1 MKEEKAIPFVIFENG
16 KFIIPEEAKE
26 LLSNDSHQN
35 VGIIS
40 LVGKYRTGK
49 SFLLNRVLLN
59 RVQSSGFGVGPTIK
73 PCTKGIWIWSHPLM
87 ISNSHC
93 PEPFPCFLID
103 TEGLGAYDEEVNHD
117 SKIFLIAILISSLF
131 IFNSFG
137 TIDENAISSLSF
149 VLNLSK
155 TIKLRNNSSTYNESE
170 LAEYFPT
177 LFWLLRDFSLKL
189 EDHEGNVITEKQYLE
204 YALQNMKG
212 TSEIIEEKNKVRSLI
227 RTYFPERDCFV
238 MVRPV
243 EKESDL
249 QKMQQLPDNQLRKEF
264 VEQAKIFRNKVTK
277 KTKPKIFMKK
287 NLTGAM
293 LVELVQSVL
302 DAINGGNIPV
312 IENSWKYVI
321 ENECI
326 KNSNESISKFIDEV
340 QRYKAQ
346 NIKSKTFVKDIRT
359 YTKNLADKYLDAFSK
374 NGLFDEDSKK
384 TYVGK
389 LKAKLDEEIKKI
401 DKENEKIFEEKFN
414 EEIDEKAKNFMISFE
429 QSERYA
435 KNYYQFFNDL
445 ENFKN
450 ESEGLTPEFPAK
462 KEILFDK
469 LLIIIRKFIDTY
481 FVKAKLQTE
490 KQIAVYKNAI
500 DKLQARLKEL
510 NEELIAN
517 NKNNSESISKL
528 NNVIG
533 TEKIKQKEYENKI
546 AMLQNE
552 KQREKELNE
561 KEISKLKVDNELK
574 YKNILNEKA
583 KIENELHAK
592 EEQILVLK
600 MNSEKIS
607 SLNEQKVSYLEK
619 EMSNWKEKYNTL
631 QNDYKIKEQNLNE
644 EISLLK
650 SQNISLKNEQKI
662 KEESTN
668 NLVNQNMNSILA
680 FIKEN
685 LQLQNQE
692 TKTFYEKII
701 SSQQEKEAA
710 VSKDKELLANY
721 KETTQKNQELT
732 LSLAASESKNRQYE
746 EQINKLNL
754 YKEIIHN
761 TNSFKC
767 KYCMKN
773 YNFDTFKTHYPQC
786 QKSLIN
792 ISQKIENI
800 SLDKLKIKILKGR
813 VKQDEVGK
821 PYLEYI
827 IDIWYNGQNWRINK
841 RFNQFANLYKTLKSI
856 FRGVVNM
863 PPSSDIF
870 VNING
875 VGQISSFH
883 ENKILQLEKF
893 IKDLAE
899 IEVINKSKP
908 FRKFLEFE
916 NFFDEEDIEIKAQ
929 IENSRYSQINNTL
942 INSINTSNKDKDNIM
957 INDEEEDHINQV

>member
-1 MKEEKAIPFVIFENG
+1 MTDEKAIPFVIFENG
-16 KFIIPEEAKE
+16 QFIIPKEARD
-26 LLSNDSHQN
+26 LLSNETHKN

-59 RVQSSGFGVGPTIK
+59 RVQSPGFGVGPTIK

-87 ISNSHC
+87 ISNAHC
-93 PEPFPCFLID
+93 KDPFPCFLID

-155 TIKLRNNSSTYNESE
+155 TIKLRNNSSIENEEE
-170 LAEYFPT
+170 LAQYFPT

-204 YALQNMKG
+204 NALKNMKG
-212 TSEIIEEKNKVRSLI
+212 SSEIIEEKNKVRSLI

-249 QKMQQLPDNQLRKEF
+249 QNMQQLPDEQLRKEF
-264 VEQAKIFRNKVTK
+264 VQQAKIFRNKVTK
-277 KTKPKIFMKK
+277 KTKPKVFMKK
-287 NLTGAM
+287 NLSGAM

-326 KNSNESISKFIDEV
+326 KHSNDAIKNFIDEIEKFKNENCTKKN
-340 QRYKAQ
+340 YAKE
-346 NIKSKTFVKDIRT
+346 IKSYMKK
-359 YTKNLADKYLDAFSK
+359 LSDKYIDTFSK
-374 NGLFDEDSKK
+374 NGLFDEDSKEK
-384 TYVGK
+384 YIKK
-389 LKAKLDEEIKKI
+389 LKGKIDEEIQKI
-401 DKENEKIFEEKFN
+401 DKENEKIFEQKFN
-414 EEIDEKAKNFMISFE
+414 EEIDIKAKRFMKTFDE
-429 QSERYA
+429 SERYT
-435 KNYYQFFNDL
+435 KNYYQFFTDL
-445 ENFKN
+445 ENFRI
-450 ESEGLTPEFPAK
+450 ESEDITPEFPVK
-462 KEILFDK
+462 KEVMFDK
-469 LLIIIRKFIDTY
+469 ILIIIRKFIDTY

-490 KQIAVYKNAI
+490 KQIALYKNAI
-500 DKLQARLKEL
+500 DKLQGRLKEL
-510 NEELIAN
+510 NEELILN
-517 NKNNSESISKL
+517 NKNSSESINKL
-528 NNVIG
+528 NSVIG
-533 TEKIKQKEYENKI
+533 NEKMKQKEYENTI
-546 AMLQNE
+546 ARLENE
-552 KQREKELNE
+552 KKRSEELNSIEITKIKSDFDSKYKAYLNE
-561 KEISKLKVDNELK
+561 KT
-574 YKNILNEKA
+574 
-583 KIENELHAK
+583 KIENELKTK
-592 EEQILVLK
+592 EEELLVIK
-600 MNSEKIS
+600 MNSEKVQL
-607 SLNEQKVSYLEK
+607 LNEQKLSYLEK
-619 EMSNWKEKYNTL
+619 EINNWKERYNKL
-631 QNDYKIKEQNLNE
+631 ENDSKTKEQGLNN

-650 SQNISLKNEQKI
+650 TQNLSLKNEQKI

-685 LQLQNQE
+685 MQMQNQE

-701 SSQQEKEAA
+701 SSQQEKENS
-710 VSKDKELLANY
+710 VSKDKELLSNY

-732 LSLAASESKNRQYE
+732 LSLAASESKIKQYE
-746 EQINKLNL
+746 EQINKLNM

-761 TNSFKC
+761 SNSFKC
-767 KYCMKN
+767 KYCLKN
-773 YNFDTFKTHYPQC
+773 FNFDSFKSHYPIC
-786 QKSLIN
+786 QKTILTS
-792 ISQKIENI
+792 SQKIDTI
-800 SLDKLKIKILKGR
+800 SIDKLKIKILKGR
-813 VKQDEVGK
+813 VKQDELGK
-821 PYLEYI
+821 PFLEYI

-856 FRGVVNM
+856 FRGIINM
-863 PPSSDIF
+863 PPSADIF
-870 VNING
+870 VSVNG

-899 IEVINKSKP
+899 IEVVNKSKP

-916 NFFDEEDIEIKAQ
+916 NFVDEDENEI
-929 IENSRYSQINNTL
+929 IENSRYSNINNS
-942 INSINTSNKDKDNIM
+942 SINLVSKDKEIM
-957 INDEEEDHINQV
+957 YNNEEEDNINQI

>member
-1 MKEEKAIPFVIFENG
+1 MTEEKAIPFVIFENG
-16 KFIIPEEAKE
+16 QFIIPKEAHD
-26 LLSNDSHQN
+26 LLSNETHKN

-59 RVQSSGFGVGPTIK
+59 RVQSPGFGVGPTIK

-87 ISNSHC
+87 ISNAHC
-93 PEPFPCFLID
+93 KDPFPCFLID

-155 TIKLRNNSSTYNESE
+155 TIKLRNNSSIENEEE
-170 LAEYFPT
+170 LAQYFPT

-204 YALQNMKG
+204 NALKNMKG
-212 TSEIIEEKNKVRSLI
+212 SSEIIEEKNKVRSLI

-249 QKMQQLPDNQLRKEF
+249 QNMQQLPDEQLRKEF
-264 VEQAKIFRNKVTK
+264 VQQAKIFRNKVTK
-277 KTKPKIFMKK
+277 KTKPKVFMKK
-287 NLTGAM
+287 NLSGAM

-326 KNSNESISKFIDEV
+326 KHSNDAIKNFIDEIEKFKNENCTKKN
-340 QRYKAQ
+340 YAKE
-346 NIKSKTFVKDIRT
+346 IKSYMKK
-359 YTKNLADKYLDAFSK
+359 LSDKYIDTFSK
-374 NGLFDEDSKK
+374 NGLFDEDSKEK
-384 TYVGK
+384 YIKK
-389 LKAKLDEEIKKI
+389 LKGKIDEEIQKI
-401 DKENEKIFEEKFN
+401 DKENEKIFEQKFN
-414 EEIDEKAKNFMISFE
+414 EEIDIKAKRFMKTFDE
-429 QSERYA
+429 SERYT
-435 KNYYQFFNDL
+435 KNYYQFFTDL
-445 ENFKN
+445 ENFRN
-450 ESEGLTPEFPAK
+450 ESEDITPEFPVK
-462 KEILFDK
+462 KEIMFDK
-469 LLIIIRKFIDTY
+469 ILIIIRKFIDTY

-490 KQIAVYKNAI
+490 KQIALYKNAI
-500 DKLQARLKEL
+500 DKLQGRLKEL
-510 NEELIAN
+510 NEELILN
-517 NKNNSESISKL
+517 NKNSSESINKL
-528 NNVIG
+528 NSVIG
-533 TEKIKQKEYENKI
+533 NEKMKQKEYENTI
-546 AMLQNE
+546 ARLENE
-552 KQREKELNE
+552 KKRSEELNSIEITKIKSDFDSKYKAYLNE
-561 KEISKLKVDNELK
+561 KT
-574 YKNILNEKA
+574 
-583 KIENELHAK
+583 KIENELKTK
-592 EEQILVLK
+592 EEELLVIK
-600 MNSEKIS
+600 MNSEKVQL
-607 SLNEQKVSYLEK
+607 LNEQKLSYLEK
-619 EMSNWKEKYNTL
+619 EINNWKERYNKL
-631 QNDYKIKEQNLNE
+631 ENDSKTKEQGLNN

-650 SQNISLKNEQKI
+650 TQNLSLKNEQKI

-685 LQLQNQE
+685 MQMQNQE

-701 SSQQEKEAA
+701 SSQQEKENS
-710 VSKDKELLANY
+710 VSKDKELLSNY

-732 LSLAASESKNRQYE
+732 LSLAASESKIKQYE
-746 EQINKLNL
+746 EQINKLNM

-761 TNSFKC
+761 SNSFKC
-767 KYCMKN
+767 KYCLKN
-773 YNFDTFKTHYPQC
+773 FNFDSFKSHYPIC
-786 QKSLIN
+786 QKTILTS
-792 ISQKIENI
+792 SQKIDTI
-800 SLDKLKIKILKGR
+800 SIDKLKIKILKGR
-813 VKQDEVGK
+813 VKQDELGK
-821 PYLEYI
+821 PFLEYI

-856 FRGVVNM
+856 FRGIINM
-863 PPSSDIF
+863 PPSADIF
-870 VNING
+870 VSVNG

-899 IEVINKSKP
+899 IEVVNRSKP

-916 NFFDEEDIEIKAQ
+916 NFVDEDENEI
-929 IENSRYSQINNTL
+929 IENSRYSNINNS
-942 INSINTSNKDKDNIM
+942 SINLVSKDKEIM
-957 INDEEEDHINQV
+957 YNNEEEDNINQI

>member
-1 MKEEKAIPFVIFENG
+1 MTDEKAIPFVIFENG
-16 KFIIPEEAKE
+16 QFIIPKEAHD
-26 LLSNDSHQN
+26 LLSNETHKN

-59 RVQSSGFGVGPTIK
+59 RVQSPGFGVGPTIK

-87 ISNSHC
+87 ISNAHC
-93 PEPFPCFLID
+93 KDPFPCFLID

-155 TIKLRNNSSTYNESE
+155 TIKLRNNSSIENEEE
-170 LAEYFPT
+170 LAQYFPT

-204 YALQNMKG
+204 NALKNMKG
-212 TSEIIEEKNKVRSLI
+212 SSEIIEEKNKVRSLI

-249 QKMQQLPDNQLRKEF
+249 QNMQQLPDEQLRKEF
-264 VEQAKIFRNKVTK
+264 VQQAKIFRNKVTK
-277 KTKPKIFMKK
+277 KTKPKVFMKK
-287 NLTGAM
+287 NLSGAM

-326 KNSNESISKFIDEV
+326 KHSNDAIKNFIDEIEKFKNENCTKKN
-340 QRYKAQ
+340 YAKE
-346 NIKSKTFVKDIRT
+346 IKSYMKK
-359 YTKNLADKYLDAFSK
+359 LSDKYIDTFSK
-374 NGLFDEDSKK
+374 NGLFDEDSKEK
-384 TYVGK
+384 YIKK
-389 LKAKLDEEIKKI
+389 LKGKIDEEIQKI
-401 DKENEKIFEEKFN
+401 DKENEKIFEQKFN
-414 EEIDEKAKNFMISFE
+414 EEIDIKAKRFMKTFDE
-429 QSERYA
+429 SERYT
-435 KNYYQFFNDL
+435 KNYYQFFTDL
-445 ENFKN
+445 ENFRN
-450 ESEGLTPEFPAK
+450 ESEDITPEFPVK
-462 KEILFDK
+462 KEVMFDK
-469 LLIIIRKFIDTY
+469 ILIIIRKFIDTY

-490 KQIAVYKNAI
+490 KQIALYKNAI
-500 DKLQARLKEL
+500 DKLQGRLKEL
-510 NEELIAN
+510 NEELILN
-517 NKNNSESISKL
+517 NKNSSESINKL
-528 NNVIG
+528 NSVIG
-533 TEKIKQKEYENKI
+533 NEKMKQKEYENTI
-546 AMLQNE
+546 ARLENE
-552 KQREKELNE
+552 KKRSEELNSIEITKVKSDFDSKYKAYLNE
-561 KEISKLKVDNELK
+561 KT
-574 YKNILNEKA
+574 
-583 KIENELHAK
+583 KIENELKTK
-592 EEQILVLK
+592 EEELLVIK
-600 MNSEKIS
+600 MNCEKVQL
-607 SLNEQKVSYLEK
+607 LNEQKLSYLEK
-619 EMSNWKEKYNTL
+619 EINNWKERYNKL
-631 QNDYKIKEQNLNE
+631 ENDSKTKEQGLNN

-650 SQNISLKNEQKI
+650 TQNLSLKNEQKI

-685 LQLQNQE
+685 MQMQNQE

-701 SSQQEKEAA
+701 SSQQEKENS
-710 VSKDKELLANY
+710 VSKDKELLSNY

-732 LSLAASESKNRQYE
+732 LSLAASESKIKQYE
-746 EQINKLNL
+746 EQINKLNM

-761 TNSFKC
+761 SNSFKC
-767 KYCMKN
+767 KYCLKN
-773 YNFDTFKTHYPQC
+773 FNFDSFKSHYPIC
-786 QKSLIN
+786 QKTILTS
-792 ISQKIENI
+792 SQKIDTI
-800 SLDKLKIKILKGR
+800 SIDKLKIKILKGR
-813 VKQDEVGK
+813 VKQDELGK
-821 PYLEYI
+821 PFLEYI

-856 FRGVVNM
+856 FRGIINM
-863 PPSSDIF
+863 PPSADIF
-870 VNING
+870 VSVNG

-899 IEVINKSKP
+899 IEVVNKSKP

-916 NFFDEEDIEIKAQ
+916 NFVDEDENEI
-929 IENSRYSQINNTL
+929 IENSRYSNINNS
-942 INSINTSNKDKDNIM
+942 SINLVSKDKEIM
-957 INDEEEDHINQV
+957 YNNEEEDNINQI

>member
-1 MKEEKAIPFVIFENG
+1 MTDEKAIPFVIFENG
-16 KFIIPEEAKE
+16 QFIIPKEARD
-26 LLSNDSHQN
+26 LLSNETHKN

-59 RVQSSGFGVGPTIK
+59 RVQSPGFGVGPTIK

-87 ISNSHC
+87 ISNAHC
-93 PEPFPCFLID
+93 KDPFPCFLID

-155 TIKLRNNSSTYNESE
+155 TIKLRNNSSIENEEE
-170 LAEYFPT
+170 LAQYFPT

-204 YALQNMKG
+204 NALKNMKG
-212 TSEIIEEKNKVRSLI
+212 SSEIIEEKNKVRSLI

-249 QKMQQLPDNQLRKEF
+249 QNMQQLPDEQLRKEF
-264 VEQAKIFRNKVTK
+264 VQQAKIFRNKVTK
-277 KTKPKIFMKK
+277 KTKPKVFMKK
-287 NLTGAM
+287 NLSGAM

-326 KNSNESISKFIDEV
+326 KHSNDAIKNFIDEIEKFKNENCTKKN
-340 QRYKAQ
+340 YAKE
-346 NIKSKTFVKDIRT
+346 IKSYMKK
-359 YTKNLADKYLDAFSK
+359 LSDKYIDTFSK
-374 NGLFDEDSKK
+374 NGLFDEDSKEK
-384 TYVGK
+384 YIKK
-389 LKAKLDEEIKKI
+389 LKGKIDEEIQKI
-401 DKENEKIFEEKFN
+401 DKENEKIFEQKFN
-414 EEIDEKAKNFMISFE
+414 EEIDIKAKRFMKTFDE
-429 QSERYA
+429 SERYT
-435 KNYYQFFNDL
+435 KNYYQFFTDL
-445 ENFKN
+445 ENFRI
-450 ESEGLTPEFPAK
+450 ESEDITPEFPVK
-462 KEILFDK
+462 KEVMFDK
-469 LLIIIRKFIDTY
+469 ILIIIRKFIDTY

-490 KQIAVYKNAI
+490 KQIALYKNAI
-500 DKLQARLKEL
+500 DKLQGRLKEL
-510 NEELIAN
+510 NEELILN
-517 NKNNSESISKL
+517 NKNSSESINKL
-528 NNVIG
+528 NSVIG
-533 TEKIKQKEYENKI
+533 NEKMKQKEYENTI
-546 AMLQNE
+546 ARLENE
-552 KQREKELNE
+552 KKRSEELNSIEITKIKSDFDSKYKAYLNE
-561 KEISKLKVDNELK
+561 KT
-574 YKNILNEKA
+574 
-583 KIENELHAK
+583 KIENELKTK
-592 EEQILVLK
+592 EEELLVIK
-600 MNSEKIS
+600 MNSEKVQL
-607 SLNEQKVSYLEK
+607 LNEQKLSYLEK
-619 EMSNWKEKYNTL
+619 EINNWKERYNKL
-631 QNDYKIKEQNLNE
+631 ENDSKTKEQGLNN

-650 SQNISLKNEQKI
+650 TQNLSLKNEQKI

-685 LQLQNQE
+685 MQMQNQE

-701 SSQQEKEAA
+701 SSQQEKENS
-710 VSKDKELLANY
+710 VSKDKELLRNY

-732 LSLAASESKNRQYE
+732 LSLAASESKIKQYE
-746 EQINKLNL
+746 EQINKLNM

-761 TNSFKC
+761 SNSFKC
-767 KYCMKN
+767 KYCLKN
-773 YNFDTFKTHYPQC
+773 FNFDSFKSHYPIC
-786 QKSLIN
+786 QKTILTS
-792 ISQKIENI
+792 SQKIDTI
-800 SLDKLKIKILKGR
+800 SIDKLKIKILKGR
-813 VKQDEVGK
+813 VKQDELGK
-821 PYLEYI
+821 PFLEYI

-856 FRGVVNM
+856 FRGIINM
-863 PPSSDIF
+863 PPSADIF
-870 VNING
+870 VSVNG

-899 IEVINKSKP
+899 IEVVNKSKP

-916 NFFDEEDIEIKAQ
+916 NFVDEDENEI
-929 IENSRYSQINNTL
+929 IENSRYSNINNS
-942 INSINTSNKDKDNIM
+942 SINLVSKDKEIM
-957 INDEEEDHINQV
+957 YNNEEEDNINQI

>member
-1 MKEEKAIPFVIFENG
+1 MTDEKAIPFVIFENG
-16 KFIIPEEAKE
+16 QFIIPKEARD
-26 LLSNDSHQN
+26 LLSNETHKN

-59 RVQSSGFGVGPTIK
+59 RVQSPGFGVGPTIK

-87 ISNSHC
+87 ISNAHC
-93 PEPFPCFLID
+93 KDPFPCFLID

-155 TIKLRNNSSTYNESE
+155 TIKLRNNSSIENEEE
-170 LAEYFPT
+170 LAQYFPT

-204 YALQNMKG
+204 NALKNMKG
-212 TSEIIEEKNKVRSLI
+212 SSEIIEEKNKVRSLI

-249 QKMQQLPDNQLRKEF
+249 QNMQQLPDEQLRKEF
-264 VEQAKIFRNKVTK
+264 VQQAKIFRNKVTK
-277 KTKPKIFMKK
+277 KTKPKVFMKK
-287 NLTGAM
+287 NLSGAM

-326 KNSNESISKFIDEV
+326 KHSNDAIKNFIDEIEKFKNENCTKKN
-340 QRYKAQ
+340 YAKE
-346 NIKSKTFVKDIRT
+346 IKSYMKK
-359 YTKNLADKYLDAFSK
+359 LSDKYIDTFSK
-374 NGLFDEDSKK
+374 NGLFDEDSKEK
-384 TYVGK
+384 YIKK
-389 LKAKLDEEIKKI
+389 LKGKIDEEIQKI
-401 DKENEKIFEEKFN
+401 DKENEKIFEQKFN
-414 EEIDEKAKNFMISFE
+414 EEIDIKAKRFMKTFDE
-429 QSERYA
+429 SERYT
-435 KNYYQFFNDL
+435 KNYYQFFTDL
-445 ENFKN
+445 ENFRN
-450 ESEGLTPEFPAK
+450 ESEDITPEFPVK
-462 KEILFDK
+462 KEIMFDK
-469 LLIIIRKFIDTY
+469 ILIIIRKFIDTY

-490 KQIAVYKNAI
+490 KQIALYKNAI
-500 DKLQARLKEL
+500 DKLQGRLKEL
-510 NEELIAN
+510 NEELILN
-517 NKNNSESISKL
+517 NKNSSESINKL
-528 NNVIG
+528 NSVIG
-533 TEKIKQKEYENKI
+533 NEKMKQKEYENTI
-546 AMLQNE
+546 ARLENE
-552 KQREKELNE
+552 KKRSEELNSIEITRIKSDFDSKYKAYLNE
-561 KEISKLKVDNELK
+561 KT
-574 YKNILNEKA
+574 
-583 KIENELHAK
+583 KIENELKTK
-592 EEQILVLK
+592 EEELLVIK
-600 MNSEKIS
+600 MNSEKVQL
-607 SLNEQKVSYLEK
+607 LNEQKLSYLEK
-619 EMSNWKEKYNTL
+619 EINNWKERYNKL
-631 QNDYKIKEQNLNE
+631 ENDSKTKEQGLNN

-650 SQNISLKNEQKI
+650 TQNLSLKNEQKI

-685 LQLQNQE
+685 MQIQNQE

-701 SSQQEKEAA
+701 SSQQEKENS
-710 VSKDKELLANY
+710 VSKDKELLSNY

-732 LSLAASESKNRQYE
+732 LSLAASESKIKQYE
-746 EQINKLNL
+746 EQINKLNM

-761 TNSFKC
+761 SNSFKC
-767 KYCMKN
+767 KYCLKN
-773 YNFDTFKTHYPQC
+773 FNFDSFKSHYPIC
-786 QKSLIN
+786 QKTILTS
-792 ISQKIENI
+792 SQKIDTI
-800 SLDKLKIKILKGR
+800 SIDKLKIKILKGR
-813 VKQDEVGK
+813 VKQDELGK
-821 PYLEYI
+821 PFLEYI

-856 FRGVVNM
+856 FRGIINM
-863 PPSSDIF
+863 PPSADIF
-870 VNING
+870 VSVNG

-899 IEVINKSKP
+899 IEVVNKSKP

-916 NFFDEEDIEIKAQ
+916 NFVDEDENEI
-929 IENSRYSQINNTL
+929 IENSRYSNINNS
-942 INSINTSNKDKDNIM
+942 SINLVSKDKEIM
-957 INDEEEDHINQV
+957 YNNEEEDNINQI

>member
-1 MKEEKAIPFVIFENG
+1 MTDEKAIPFVIFENG
-16 KFIIPEEAKE
+16 QFIIPKEARD
-26 LLSNDSHQN
+26 LLSNETHKN

-59 RVQSSGFGVGPTIK
+59 RVQSPGFGVGPTIK

-87 ISNSHC
+87 ISNAHC
-93 PEPFPCFLID
+93 KDPFPCFLID

-155 TIKLRNNSSTYNESE
+155 TIKLRNNSSIENEEE
-170 LAEYFPT
+170 LAQYFPT

-204 YALQNMKG
+204 NALKNMKG
-212 TSEIIEEKNKVRSLI
+212 SSEIIEEKNKVRSLI

-249 QKMQQLPDNQLRKEF
+249 QNMQQLPDEQLRKEF
-264 VEQAKIFRNKVTK
+264 VQQAKIFRNKVTK
-277 KTKPKIFMKK
+277 KTKPKVFMKK
-287 NLTGAM
+287 NLSGAM

-326 KNSNESISKFIDEV
+326 KHSNDAIKNFIDEIEKFKNENCTKKN
-340 QRYKAQ
+340 YAKE
-346 NIKSKTFVKDIRT
+346 IKSYMKK
-359 YTKNLADKYLDAFSK
+359 LSDKYIDTFSK
-374 NGLFDEDSKK
+374 NGLFDEDSKEK
-384 TYVGK
+384 YIKK
-389 LKAKLDEEIKKI
+389 LKGKIDEEIQKI
-401 DKENEKIFEEKFN
+401 DKENEKIFEQKFN
-414 EEIDEKAKNFMISFE
+414 EEIDIKAKRFMKTFDE
-429 QSERYA
+429 SERYT
-435 KNYYQFFNDL
+435 KNYYQFFTDL
-445 ENFKN
+445 ENFRN
-450 ESEGLTPEFPAK
+450 ESEDITPEFPVK
-462 KEILFDK
+462 KEIMFDK
-469 LLIIIRKFIDTY
+469 ILIIIRKFIDTY

-490 KQIAVYKNAI
+490 KQIALYKNAI
-500 DKLQARLKEL
+500 DKLQGRLKEL
-510 NEELIAN
+510 NEELILN
-517 NKNNSESISKL
+517 NKNSSESINKL
-528 NNVIG
+528 NSVIG
-533 TEKIKQKEYENKI
+533 NEKMKQKEYENTI
-546 AMLQNE
+546 ARLENE
-552 KQREKELNE
+552 KKRSEELNSIEITKIKSDFDSKYKAYLNE
-561 KEISKLKVDNELK
+561 KT
-574 YKNILNEKA
+574 
-583 KIENELHAK
+583 KIENELKTK
-592 EEQILVLK
+592 EEELLVIK
-600 MNSEKIS
+600 MNSEKVQL
-607 SLNEQKVSYLEK
+607 LNEQKLSYLEK
-619 EMSNWKEKYNTL
+619 EINNWKERYNKL
-631 QNDYKIKEQNLNE
+631 ENDSKTKEQGLNN

-650 SQNISLKNEQKI
+650 TQNLSLKNEQKI

-685 LQLQNQE
+685 MQMQNQE

-701 SSQQEKEAA
+701 SSQQEKENS
-710 VSKDKELLANY
+710 VSKDKELLSNY

-732 LSLAASESKNRQYE
+732 LSLAASESKIKQYE
-746 EQINKLNL
+746 EQINKLNM

-761 TNSFKC
+761 SNSFKC
-767 KYCMKN
+767 KYCLKN
-773 YNFDTFKTHYPQC
+773 FNFDSFKSHYPIC
-786 QKSLIN
+786 QKTILTS
-792 ISQKIENI
+792 SQKIDTI
-800 SLDKLKIKILKGR
+800 SIDKLKIKILKGR
-813 VKQDEVGK
+813 VKQDELGK
-821 PYLEYI
+821 PFLEYI

-856 FRGVVNM
+856 FRGIINM
-863 PPSSDIF
+863 PPSADIF
-870 VNING
+870 VSVNG

-899 IEVINKSKP
+899 IEVVNKSKP

-916 NFFDEEDIEIKAQ
+916 NFVDEDENEI
-929 IENSRYSQINNTL
+929 IENSRYSNINNS
-942 INSINTSNKDKDNIM
+942 SINLVSKDKEIM
-957 INDEEEDHINQV
+957 YNNEEEDNINQI

>member
-1 MKEEKAIPFVIFENG
+1 MTDEKAIPFVIFENG
-16 KFIIPEEAKE
+16 QFIIPKEARD
-26 LLSNDSHQN
+26 LLSNETHKN

-59 RVQSSGFGVGPTIK
+59 RVQSPGFGVGPTIK

-87 ISNSHC
+87 ISNAHC
-93 PEPFPCFLID
+93 KDPFPCFLID

-155 TIKLRNNSSTYNESE
+155 TIKLRNNSSIENEEE
-170 LAEYFPT
+170 LAQYFPT

-204 YALQNMKG
+204 NALKNMKG
-212 TSEIIEEKNKVRSLI
+212 SSEIIEEKNKVRSLI

-249 QKMQQLPDNQLRKEF
+249 QNMQQLPDEQLRKEF
-264 VEQAKIFRNKVTK
+264 VQQAKIFRNKVTK
-277 KTKPKIFMKK
+277 KTKPKVFMKK
-287 NLTGAM
+287 NLSGAM

-326 KNSNESISKFIDEV
+326 KHSNDAIKNFIDEIEKFKNENCTKKN
-340 QRYKAQ
+340 YAKE
-346 NIKSKTFVKDIRT
+346 IKSYMKK
-359 YTKNLADKYLDAFSK
+359 LSDKYIDTFSK
-374 NGLFDEDSKK
+374 NGLFDEDSKEK
-384 TYVGK
+384 YIKK
-389 LKAKLDEEIKKI
+389 LKGKIDEEIQKI
-401 DKENEKIFEEKFN
+401 DKENEKIFEQKFN
-414 EEIDEKAKNFMISFE
+414 EEIDIKAKRFMKTFDE
-429 QSERYA
+429 SERYT
-435 KNYYQFFNDL
+435 KNYYQFFTDL
-445 ENFKN
+445 ENFRN
-450 ESEGLTPEFPAK
+450 ESEDITPEFPVK
-462 KEILFDK
+462 KEVMFDK
-469 LLIIIRKFIDTY
+469 ILIIIRKFIDTY

-490 KQIAVYKNAI
+490 KQIALYKNAI
-500 DKLQARLKEL
+500 DKLQGRLKEL
-510 NEELIAN
+510 NEELILN
-517 NKNNSESISKL
+517 NKNSSESINKL
-528 NNVIG
+528 NSVIG
-533 TEKIKQKEYENKI
+533 NEKMKQKEYENTI
-546 AMLQNE
+546 ARLENE
-552 KQREKELNE
+552 KKRSEELNSIEITKVKSDFDSKYKAYLNE
-561 KEISKLKVDNELK
+561 KT
-574 YKNILNEKA
+574 
-583 KIENELHAK
+583 KIENELKTK
-592 EEQILVLK
+592 EEELLVIK
-600 MNSEKIS
+600 MNSEKVQL
-607 SLNEQKVSYLEK
+607 LNEQKLSYLEK
-619 EMSNWKEKYNTL
+619 EINNWKERYNKL
-631 QNDYKIKEQNLNE
+631 ENDSKTKEQGLNN

-650 SQNISLKNEQKI
+650 TQNLSLKNEQKI

-685 LQLQNQE
+685 MQMQNQE

-701 SSQQEKEAA
+701 SSQQEKENS
-710 VSKDKELLANY
+710 VSKDKELLSNY

-732 LSLAASESKNRQYE
+732 LSLAASESKIKQYE
-746 EQINKLNL
+746 EQINKLNM

-761 TNSFKC
+761 SNSFKC
-767 KYCMKN
+767 KYCLKN
-773 YNFDTFKTHYPQC
+773 FNFDSFKSHYPIC
-786 QKSLIN
+786 QKTILTS
-792 ISQKIENI
+792 SQKIDTI
-800 SLDKLKIKILKGR
+800 SIDKLKIKILKGR
-813 VKQDEVGK
+813 VKQDELGK
-821 PYLEYI
+821 PFLEYI

-856 FRGVVNM
+856 FRGIINM
-863 PPSSDIF
+863 PPSADIF
-870 VNING
+870 VSVNG

-899 IEVINKSKP
+899 IEVVNKSKP

-916 NFFDEEDIEIKAQ
+916 NFVDEDENEI
-929 IENSRYSQINNTL
+929 IENSRYSNINNS
-942 INSINTSNKDKDNIM
+942 SINLVSKDKEIM
-957 INDEEEDHINQV
+957 YNNEEEDNINQI

>member
-1 MKEEKAIPFVIFENG
+1 MTDEKAIPFVIFENG
-16 KFIIPEEAKE
+16 QFIIPKEARD
-26 LLSNDSHQN
+26 LLSNETHKN

-59 RVQSSGFGVGPTIK
+59 RVQSPGFGVGPTIK

-87 ISNSHC
+87 ISNAHC
-93 PEPFPCFLID
+93 KDPFPCFLID

-155 TIKLRNNSSTYNESE
+155 TIKLRNNSSIENEEE
-170 LAEYFPT
+170 LAQYFPT

-204 YALQNMKG
+204 NALKNMKG
-212 TSEIIEEKNKVRSLI
+212 SSEIIEEKNKVRSLI

-249 QKMQQLPDNQLRKEF
+249 QNMQQLPDEQLRKEF
-264 VEQAKIFRNKVTK
+264 VQQAKIFRNKVTK
-277 KTKPKIFMKK
+277 KTKPKVFMKK
-287 NLTGAM
+287 NLSGAM

-326 KNSNESISKFIDEV
+326 KHSNDAIKNFIDEIEKFKNENCTKKN
-340 QRYKAQ
+340 YAKE
-346 NIKSKTFVKDIRT
+346 IKSYMKK
-359 YTKNLADKYLDAFSK
+359 LSDKYIDTFSK
-374 NGLFDEDSKK
+374 NGLFDEDSKEK
-384 TYVGK
+384 YIKK
-389 LKAKLDEEIKKI
+389 LKGKIDEEIQKI
-401 DKENEKIFEEKFN
+401 DKENEKIFEQKFN
-414 EEIDEKAKNFMISFE
+414 EEIDIKAKRFMKTFDE
-429 QSERYA
+429 SERYT
-435 KNYYQFFNDL
+435 KNYYQFFTDL
-445 ENFKN
+445 ENFRN
-450 ESEGLTPEFPAK
+450 ESEDITPEFPVK
-462 KEILFDK
+462 KEVMFDK
-469 LLIIIRKFIDTY
+469 ILIIIRKFIDTY

-490 KQIAVYKNAI
+490 KQIALYKNAI
-500 DKLQARLKEL
+500 DKLQGRLKEL
-510 NEELIAN
+510 NEELILN
-517 NKNNSESISKL
+517 NKNSSESINKL
-528 NNVIG
+528 NSVIG
-533 TEKIKQKEYENKI
+533 NEKMKQKEYENTI
-546 AMLQNE
+546 ARLENE
-552 KQREKELNE
+552 KKRSEELNSIEITKIKSDFDSKYKAYLNE
-561 KEISKLKVDNELK
+561 KT
-574 YKNILNEKA
+574 
-583 KIENELHAK
+583 KIENELKTK
-592 EEQILVLK
+592 EEELLVIK
-600 MNSEKIS
+600 MNSEKVQL
-607 SLNEQKVSYLEK
+607 LNEQKLSYLEK
-619 EMSNWKEKYNTL
+619 EINNWKERYNKL
-631 QNDYKIKEQNLNE
+631 ENDSKTKEQGLNN

-650 SQNISLKNEQKI
+650 TQNLSLKNEQKI

-685 LQLQNQE
+685 MQIQNQE

-701 SSQQEKEAA
+701 SSQQEKENS
-710 VSKDKELLANY
+710 VSKDKELLSNY

-732 LSLAASESKNRQYE
+732 LSLAASESKIKQYE
-746 EQINKLNL
+746 EQINKLNM

-761 TNSFKC
+761 SNSFKC
-767 KYCMKN
+767 KYCLKN
-773 YNFDTFKTHYPQC
+773 FNFDSFKSHYPIC
-786 QKSLIN
+786 QKTILTS
-792 ISQKIENI
+792 SQKIDTI
-800 SLDKLKIKILKGR
+800 SIDKLKIKILKGR
-813 VKQDEVGK
+813 VKQDELGK
-821 PYLEYI
+821 PFLEYI

-856 FRGVVNM
+856 FRGIINM
-863 PPSSDIF
+863 PPSADIF
-870 VNING
+870 VSVNG

-899 IEVINKSKP
+899 IEVVNKSKP

-916 NFFDEEDIEIKAQ
+916 NFVDEDENEI
-929 IENSRYSQINNTL
+929 IENSRYSNINNS
-942 INSINTSNKDKDNIM
+942 SINLVSKDKEIM
-957 INDEEEDHINQV
+957 YNNEEEDNINQI

>member
-1 MKEEKAIPFVIFENG
+1 MTDEKAIPFVIFENG
-16 KFIIPEEAKE
+16 QFIIPKEARD
-26 LLSNDSHQN
+26 LLSNETHKN

-59 RVQSSGFGVGPTIK
+59 RVQSPGFGVGPTIK

-87 ISNSHC
+87 ISNAHC
-93 PEPFPCFLID
+93 KDPFPCFLID

-155 TIKLRNNSSTYNESE
+155 TIKLRNNSSIENEEE
-170 LAEYFPT
+170 LAQYFPT

-204 YALQNMKG
+204 NALKNMKG
-212 TSEIIEEKNKVRSLI
+212 SSEIIEEKNKVRSLI

-249 QKMQQLPDNQLRKEF
+249 QNMQQLPDEQLRKEF
-264 VEQAKIFRNKVTK
+264 VQQAKIFRNKVTK
-277 KTKPKIFMKK
+277 KTKPKVFMKK
-287 NLTGAM
+287 NLSGAM

-326 KNSNESISKFIDEV
+326 KHSNDAIKNFIDEIEKFKNENCTKKN
-340 QRYKAQ
+340 YAKE
-346 NIKSKTFVKDIRT
+346 IKSYMKK
-359 YTKNLADKYLDAFSK
+359 LSDKYIDTFSK
-374 NGLFDEDSKK
+374 NGLFDEDSKEK
-384 TYVGK
+384 YIKK
-389 LKAKLDEEIKKI
+389 LKGKIDEEIQKI
-401 DKENEKIFEEKFN
+401 DKENEKIFEQKFN
-414 EEIDEKAKNFMISFE
+414 EEIDIKAKRFMKTFDE
-429 QSERYA
+429 SERYT
-435 KNYYQFFNDL
+435 KNYYQFFTDL
-445 ENFKN
+445 ENFRN
-450 ESEGLTPEFPAK
+450 ESEDITPEFPVK
-462 KEILFDK
+462 KEIMFDK
-469 LLIIIRKFIDTY
+469 ILIIIRKFIDTY

-490 KQIAVYKNAI
+490 KQIALYKNAI
-500 DKLQARLKEL
+500 DKLQGRLKEL
-510 NEELIAN
+510 NEELILN
-517 NKNNSESISKL
+517 NKNSSESISKL
-528 NNVIG
+528 NSVIG
-533 TEKIKQKEYENKI
+533 NEKMKQKEYENTI
-546 AMLQNE
+546 ARLENE
-552 KQREKELNE
+552 KKRSEELNSIEITKIKSDFDSKYKAYLNE
-561 KEISKLKVDNELK
+561 KT
-574 YKNILNEKA
+574 
-583 KIENELHAK
+583 KIENELKTK
-592 EEQILVLK
+592 EEELLVIK
-600 MNSEKIS
+600 MNSEKVQL
-607 SLNEQKVSYLEK
+607 LNEQKLSYLEK
-619 EMSNWKEKYNTL
+619 EINNWKERYNKL
-631 QNDYKIKEQNLNE
+631 ENDSKTKEQGLNN

-650 SQNISLKNEQKI
+650 TQNLSLKNEQKI

-685 LQLQNQE
+685 MQMQNQE

-701 SSQQEKEAA
+701 SSQQEKENS
-710 VSKDKELLANY
+710 VSKDKELLSNY

-732 LSLAASESKNRQYE
+732 LSLAASESKIKQYE
-746 EQINKLNL
+746 EQINKLNM

-761 TNSFKC
+761 SNSFKC
-767 KYCMKN
+767 KYCLKN
-773 YNFDTFKTHYPQC
+773 FNFDSFKSHYPIC
-786 QKSLIN
+786 QKTILTS
-792 ISQKIENI
+792 SQKIDTI
-800 SLDKLKIKILKGR
+800 SIDKLKIKILKGR
-813 VKQDEVGK
+813 VKQDELGK
-821 PYLEYI
+821 PFLEYI

-856 FRGVVNM
+856 FRGIINM
-863 PPSSDIF
+863 PPSADIF
-870 VNING
+870 VSVNG

-899 IEVINKSKP
+899 IEVVNKSKP

-916 NFFDEEDIEIKAQ
+916 NFVDEDENEI
-929 IENSRYSQINNTL
+929 IENSRYSNINNS
-942 INSINTSNKDKDNIM
+942 SINLVSKDKEIM
-957 INDEEEDHINQV
+957 YNNEEEDNINQI

>member
-1 MKEEKAIPFVIFENG
+1 MTDEKAIPFVIFENG
-16 KFIIPEEAKE
+16 QFIIPKEAHD
-26 LLSNDSHQN
+26 LLSNETHKN

-59 RVQSSGFGVGPTIK
+59 RVQSPGFGVGPTIK

-87 ISNSHC
+87 ISNAHC
-93 PEPFPCFLID
+93 KDPFPCFLID

-155 TIKLRNNSSTYNESE
+155 TIKLRNNSSIENEEE
-170 LAEYFPT
+170 LAQYFPT

-204 YALQNMKG
+204 NALKNMKG
-212 TSEIIEEKNKVRSLI
+212 SSEIIEEKNKVRSLI

-249 QKMQQLPDNQLRKEF
+249 QNMQQLPDEQLRKEF
-264 VEQAKIFRNKVTK
+264 VQQAKIFRNKVTK
-277 KTKPKIFMKK
+277 KTKPKVFMKK
-287 NLTGAM
+287 NLSGAM

-326 KNSNESISKFIDEV
+326 KHSNDAIKNFIDEIEKFKNENCTKKN
-340 QRYKAQ
+340 YAKE
-346 NIKSKTFVKDIRT
+346 IKSYMKK
-359 YTKNLADKYLDAFSK
+359 LSDKYIDTFSK
-374 NGLFDEDSKK
+374 NGLFDEDSKEK
-384 TYVGK
+384 YIKK
-389 LKAKLDEEIKKI
+389 LKGKIDEEIQKI
-401 DKENEKIFEEKFN
+401 DKENEKIFEQKFN
-414 EEIDEKAKNFMISFE
+414 EEIDIKAKRFMKTFDE
-429 QSERYA
+429 SERYT
-435 KNYYQFFNDL
+435 KNYYQFFTDL
-445 ENFKN
+445 ENFRN
-450 ESEGLTPEFPAK
+450 ESEDITPEFPVK
-462 KEILFDK
+462 KEVMFDK
-469 LLIIIRKFIDTY
+469 ILIIIRKFIDTY

-490 KQIAVYKNAI
+490 KQIALYKNAI
-500 DKLQARLKEL
+500 DKLQGRLKEL
-510 NEELIAN
+510 NEELILN
-517 NKNNSESISKL
+517 NKNSSESINKL
-528 NNVIG
+528 NSVIG
-533 TEKIKQKEYENKI
+533 NEKMKQKEYENTI
-546 AMLQNE
+546 ARLENE
-552 KQREKELNE
+552 KKRSEELNSIEITKIKSDFDSKYKAYLNE
-561 KEISKLKVDNELK
+561 KT
-574 YKNILNEKA
+574 
-583 KIENELHAK
+583 KIENELKTK
-592 EEQILVLK
+592 EEELLVIK
-600 MNSEKIS
+600 MNSEKVQL
-607 SLNEQKVSYLEK
+607 LNEQKLSYLEK
-619 EMSNWKEKYNTL
+619 EINNWKERYNKLEDDSKT
-631 QNDYKIKEQNLNE
+631 KEQGLNN

-650 SQNISLKNEQKI
+650 TQNLSLKNEQKI

-685 LQLQNQE
+685 MQMQNQE

-701 SSQQEKEAA
+701 SSQQEKENS
-710 VSKDKELLANY
+710 VSKDKELLSNY

-732 LSLAASESKNRQYE
+732 LSLAASESKIKQYE
-746 EQINKLNL
+746 EQINKLNM

-761 TNSFKC
+761 SNSFKC
-767 KYCMKN
+767 KYCLKN
-773 YNFDTFKTHYPQC
+773 FNFDSFKSHYPIC
-786 QKSLIN
+786 QKTILTS
-792 ISQKIENI
+792 SQKIDTI
-800 SLDKLKIKILKGR
+800 SIDKLKIKILKGR
-813 VKQDEVGK
+813 VKQDELGK
-821 PYLEYI
+821 PFLEYI

-856 FRGVVNM
+856 FRGIINM
-863 PPSSDIF
+863 PPSADIF
-870 VNING
+870 VSVNG

-899 IEVINKSKP
+899 IEVVNKSKP

-916 NFFDEEDIEIKAQ
+916 NFVDEDENEI
-929 IENSRYSQINNTL
+929 IENSRYSNINNS
-942 INSINTSNKDKDNIM
+942 SINLVSKDKEIM
-957 INDEEEDHINQV
+957 YNNEEEDNINQI

>member
-1 MKEEKAIPFVIFENG
+1 MTDEKAIPFVIFENG
-16 KFIIPEEAKE
+16 QFIIPKEARD
-26 LLSNDSHQN
+26 LLSNETHKN

-59 RVQSSGFGVGPTIK
+59 RVQSPGFGVGPTIK

-87 ISNSHC
+87 ISNAHC
-93 PEPFPCFLID
+93 KDPFPCFLID

-155 TIKLRNNSSTYNESE
+155 TIKLRNNSSIENEEE
-170 LAEYFPT
+170 LAQYFPT

-204 YALQNMKG
+204 NALKNMKG
-212 TSEIIEEKNKVRSLI
+212 SSEIIEEKNKVRSLI

-249 QKMQQLPDNQLRKEF
+249 QNMQQLPDEQLRKEF
-264 VEQAKIFRNKVTK
+264 VQQAKIFRNKVTK
-277 KTKPKIFMKK
+277 KTKPKVFMKK
-287 NLTGAM
+287 NLSGAM

-326 KNSNESISKFIDEV
+326 KHSNDAIKNFIDEIEKFKNENCTKKN
-340 QRYKAQ
+340 YAKE
-346 NIKSKTFVKDIRT
+346 IKSYMKK
-359 YTKNLADKYLDAFSK
+359 LSDKYIDTFRK
-374 NGLFDEDSKK
+374 NGLFDEDSKEK
-384 TYVGK
+384 YIKK
-389 LKAKLDEEIKKI
+389 LKGKIDEEIQKI
-401 DKENEKIFEEKFN
+401 DKENEKIFEQKFN
-414 EEIDEKAKNFMISFE
+414 EEIDIKAKRFMKTFDE
-429 QSERYA
+429 SERYT
-435 KNYYQFFNDL
+435 KNYYQFFTDL
-445 ENFKN
+445 ENFRN
-450 ESEGLTPEFPAK
+450 ESEDITPEFPVK
-462 KEILFDK
+462 KEIMFDK
-469 LLIIIRKFIDTY
+469 ILIIIRKFIDTY

-490 KQIAVYKNAI
+490 KQIALYKNAI
-500 DKLQARLKEL
+500 DKLQGRLKEL
-510 NEELIAN
+510 NEELILN
-517 NKNNSESISKL
+517 NKNSSESINKL
-528 NNVIG
+528 NSVIG
-533 TEKIKQKEYENKI
+533 NEKMKQKEYENTI
-546 AMLQNE
+546 ARLENE
-552 KQREKELNE
+552 KKRSEELNSI
-561 KEISKLKVDNELK
+561 EITKIKSDFDSK
-574 YKNILNEKA
+574 YKAYLNENT
-583 KIENELHAK
+583 KIENELKTK
-592 EEQILVLK
+592 EEELLVIK
-600 MNSEKIS
+600 MNSEKVQL
-607 SLNEQKVSYLEK
+607 LNEQKLSYLEK
-619 EMSNWKEKYNTL
+619 EINNWKERYNKL
-631 QNDYKIKEQNLNE
+631 ENDSKTKEQGLNN

-650 SQNISLKNEQKI
+650 TQNLSLKNEQKI

-685 LQLQNQE
+685 MQMQNQE

-701 SSQQEKEAA
+701 SSQQEKENS
-710 VSKDKELLANY
+710 VSKDKELLSNY

-732 LSLAASESKNRQYE
+732 LSLAASESKIKQYE
-746 EQINKLNL
+746 EQINKLNM

-761 TNSFKC
+761 SNSFKC
-767 KYCMKN
+767 KYCLKN
-773 YNFDTFKTHYPQC
+773 FNFDSFKSHYPIC
-786 QKSLIN
+786 QKTILTS
-792 ISQKIENI
+792 SQKIDTI
-800 SLDKLKIKILKGR
+800 SIDKLKIKILKGR
-813 VKQDEVGK
+813 VKQDELGK
-821 PYLEYI
+821 PFLEYI

-856 FRGVVNM
+856 FRGIINM
-863 PPSSDIF
+863 PPSADIF
-870 VNING
+870 VSVNG

-899 IEVINKSKP
+899 IEVVNKSKP

-916 NFFDEEDIEIKAQ
+916 NFVDEDENEI
-929 IENSRYSQINNTL
+929 IENSRYSNINNS
-942 INSINTSNKDKDNIM
+942 SINLVSKDKEIM
-957 INDEEEDHINQV
+957 YNNEEEDNINQI

>member
-1 MKEEKAIPFVIFENG
+1 MTDEKAIPFVIFENG
-16 KFIIPEEAKE
+16 QFIIPKEARD
-26 LLSNDSHQN
+26 LLSNETHKN

-59 RVQSSGFGVGPTIK
+59 RVQSPGFGVGPTIK

-87 ISNSHC
+87 ISNAHC
-93 PEPFPCFLID
+93 KDPFPCFLID

-155 TIKLRNNSSTYNESE
+155 TIKLRNNSSIENEEE
-170 LAEYFPT
+170 LAQYFPT

-204 YALQNMKG
+204 NALKNMKG
-212 TSEIIEEKNKVRSLI
+212 SSEIIEEKNKVRSLI

-249 QKMQQLPDNQLRKEF
+249 QNMQQLPDEQLRKEF
-264 VEQAKIFRNKVTK
+264 VQQAKIFRNKVTK
-277 KTKPKIFMKK
+277 KTKPKVFMKK
-287 NLTGAM
+287 NLSGAM

-326 KNSNESISKFIDEV
+326 KHSNDAIKNFIDEIEKFKNENCTKKN
-340 QRYKAQ
+340 YAKE
-346 NIKSKTFVKDIRT
+346 IKSYMKK
-359 YTKNLADKYLDAFSK
+359 LSDKYIDTFSK
-374 NGLFDEDSKK
+374 NGLFDEDSKEK
-384 TYVGK
+384 YIKK
-389 LKAKLDEEIKKI
+389 LKGKIDEEIQKI
-401 DKENEKIFEEKFN
+401 DKENEKIFEQKFN
-414 EEIDEKAKNFMISFE
+414 EEIDIKAKRFMKTFDE
-429 QSERYA
+429 SERYT
-435 KNYYQFFNDL
+435 KNYYQFFTDL
-445 ENFKN
+445 ENFRN
-450 ESEGLTPEFPAK
+450 ESEDITPEFPVK
-462 KEILFDK
+462 KEVMFDK
-469 LLIIIRKFIDTY
+469 ILIIIRKFIDTY

-490 KQIAVYKNAI
+490 KQIALYKNAI
-500 DKLQARLKEL
+500 DKLQGRLKEL
-510 NEELIAN
+510 NEELILN
-517 NKNNSESISKL
+517 NKNSSESINKL
-528 NNVIG
+528 NSVIG
-533 TEKIKQKEYENKI
+533 NEKMKQKEYENTI
-546 AMLQNE
+546 ARLENE
-552 KQREKELNE
+552 KKRSEELNSIEITKVKSDFDSKYKAYLNE
-561 KEISKLKVDNELK
+561 KT
-574 YKNILNEKA
+574 
-583 KIENELHAK
+583 KIENELKTK
-592 EEQILVLK
+592 EEELLVIK
-600 MNSEKIS
+600 MNCEKVQL
-607 SLNEQKVSYLEK
+607 LNEQKLSYLEK
-619 EMSNWKEKYNTL
+619 EINNWKERYNKL
-631 QNDYKIKEQNLNE
+631 ENDSKTKEQGLNN

-650 SQNISLKNEQKI
+650 TQNLSLKNEQKI

-685 LQLQNQE
+685 MQMQNQE

-701 SSQQEKEAA
+701 SSQQEKENS
-710 VSKDKELLANY
+710 VSKDKELLSNY
-721 KETTQKNQELT
+721 KETTQKNQELI
-732 LSLAASESKNRQYE
+732 LSLAASESKIKQYE
-746 EQINKLNL
+746 EQINKLNM

-761 TNSFKC
+761 SNSFKC
-767 KYCMKN
+767 KYCLKN
-773 YNFDTFKTHYPQC
+773 FNFDSFKSHYPIC
-786 QKSLIN
+786 QKTILTS
-792 ISQKIENI
+792 SQKIDTI
-800 SLDKLKIKILKGR
+800 SIDKLKIKILKGR
-813 VKQDEVGK
+813 VKQDELGK
-821 PYLEYI
+821 PFLEYI

-856 FRGVVNM
+856 FRGIINM
-863 PPSSDIF
+863 PPSADIF
-870 VNING
+870 VSVNG

-899 IEVINKSKP
+899 IEVVNKSKP

-916 NFFDEEDIEIKAQ
+916 NFVDEDENEI
-929 IENSRYSQINNTL
+929 IENSRYSNINNS
-942 INSINTSNKDKDNIM
+942 SINLVSKDKEIM
-957 INDEEEDHINQV
+957 YNNEEEDNINQI

>member
-1 MKEEKAIPFVIFENG
+1 MTDEKAIPFVIFENG
-16 KFIIPEEAKE
+16 QFIIPKEAHD
-26 LLSNDSHQN
+26 LLSNETHKN

-59 RVQSSGFGVGPTIK
+59 RVQSPGFGVGPTIK

-87 ISNSHC
+87 ISNAHC
-93 PEPFPCFLID
+93 KDPFPCFLID

-155 TIKLRNNSSTYNESE
+155 TIKLRNNSSIENEEE
-170 LAEYFPT
+170 LAQYFPT

-204 YALQNMKG
+204 NALKNMKG
-212 TSEIIEEKNKVRSLI
+212 SSEIIEEKNKVRSLI

-249 QKMQQLPDNQLRKEF
+249 QNMQQLPDEQLRKEF
-264 VEQAKIFRNKVTK
+264 VQQAKIFRNKVTK
-277 KTKPKIFMKK
+277 KTKPKVFMKK
-287 NLTGAM
+287 NLSGAM

-326 KNSNESISKFIDEV
+326 KHSNDAIKNFIDEIEKFKNENCTKKN
-340 QRYKAQ
+340 YAKE
-346 NIKSKTFVKDIRT
+346 IKSYMKK
-359 YTKNLADKYLDAFSK
+359 LSDKYIDTFSK
-374 NGLFDEDSKK
+374 NGLFDEDSKEK
-384 TYVGK
+384 YIKK
-389 LKAKLDEEIKKI
+389 LKGKIDEEIQKI
-401 DKENEKIFEEKFN
+401 DKENEKIFEQKFN
-414 EEIDEKAKNFMISFE
+414 EEIDIKAKRFMKTFDE
-429 QSERYA
+429 SERYT
-435 KNYYQFFNDL
+435 KNYYQFFTDL
-445 ENFKN
+445 ENFRN
-450 ESEGLTPEFPAK
+450 ESEDITPEFPVK
-462 KEILFDK
+462 KEVMFDK
-469 LLIIIRKFIDTY
+469 ILIIIRKFIDTY

-490 KQIAVYKNAI
+490 KQIALYKNAI
-500 DKLQARLKEL
+500 DKLQGRLKEL
-510 NEELIAN
+510 NEELILN
-517 NKNNSESISKL
+517 NKNSSESINKL
-528 NNVIG
+528 NSVIG
-533 TEKIKQKEYENKI
+533 NEKMKQKEYENTI
-546 AMLQNE
+546 ARLENE
-552 KQREKELNE
+552 KKRSEELNSIEITKIKSDFDSKYKAYLNE
-561 KEISKLKVDNELK
+561 KT
-574 YKNILNEKA
+574 
-583 KIENELHAK
+583 KIENELKTK
-592 EEQILVLK
+592 EEELLVIK
-600 MNSEKIS
+600 MNSEKVQL
-607 SLNEQKVSYLEK
+607 LNEQKLSYLEK
-619 EMSNWKEKYNTL
+619 EINNWKERYNKL
-631 QNDYKIKEQNLNE
+631 ENDSKTKEQGLNN

-650 SQNISLKNEQKI
+650 TQNLSLKNEQKI

-685 LQLQNQE
+685 MQMQNQE

-701 SSQQEKEAA
+701 SSQQEKENS
-710 VSKDKELLANY
+710 VSKDKELLSNY

-732 LSLAASESKNRQYE
+732 LSLAASESKIKQYE
-746 EQINKLNL
+746 EQINKLNM

-761 TNSFKC
+761 SNSFKC
-767 KYCMKN
+767 KYCLKN
-773 YNFDTFKTHYPQC
+773 FNFDSFKSHYPIC
-786 QKSLIN
+786 QKTILTS
-792 ISQKIENI
+792 SQKIDTI
-800 SLDKLKIKILKGR
+800 SIDKLKIKILKGR
-813 VKQDEVGK
+813 VKQDELGK
-821 PYLEYI
+821 PFLEYI

-856 FRGVVNM
+856 FRGIINM
-863 PPSSDIF
+863 PPSADIF
-870 VNING
+870 VSVNG

-899 IEVINKSKP
+899 IEVVNKSKP

-916 NFFDEEDIEIKAQ
+916 NFVDEDENEI
-929 IENSRYSQINNTL
+929 IENSRYSNINNS
-942 INSINTSNKDKDNIM
+942 SINLVSKDKEIM
-957 INDEEEDHINQV
+957 YNNEEEDNINQI

>member
-1 MKEEKAIPFVIFENG
+1 MTEEKAIPFVIFENG
-16 KFIIPEEAKE
+16 QFIIPKEARD
-26 LLSNDSHQN
+26 LLSNEAHKN

-59 RVQSSGFGVGPTIK
+59 RVQSPGFGVGPTIK

-93 PEPFPCFLID
+93 KDPFPCFLID

-155 TIKLRNNSSTYNESE
+155 TIKLRNNSSIENEEE
-170 LAEYFPT
+170 LAQYFPT

-204 YALQNMKG
+204 NALKNMKG
-212 TSEIIEEKNKVRSLI
+212 SSEIIEEKNKVRSLI

-249 QKMQQLPDNQLRKEF
+249 QNMQRLPDEQLRKEF
-264 VEQAKIFRNKVTK
+264 VQQAKIFRNKVTK

-287 NLTGAM
+287 TLTGAM

-326 KNSNESISKFIDEV
+326 KHSNNAIKNFIDDIEK
-340 QRYKAQ
+340 YKNENCTKKNYAKE
-346 NIKSKTFVKDIRT
+346 IKTFMKT
-359 YTKNLADKYLDAFSK
+359 QSDKYIDTFSK
-374 NGLFDEDSKK
+374 NGLFDEESKEK
-384 TYVGK
+384 YIKK
-389 LKAKLDEEIKKI
+389 LKGKIDEEIKKI
-401 DKENEKIFEEKFN
+401 DKENEKIFEQRFN
-414 EEIDEKAKNFMISFE
+414 EEIDIKAKEFMKSFDE
-429 QSERYA
+429 SEKYS

-445 ENFKN
+445 ETFRN
-450 ESEGLTPEFPAK
+450 ESEDITPEFPAK
-462 KEILFDK
+462 KEVMFDK
-469 LLIIIRKFIDTY
+469 ILIIIRKFIDTY

-500 DKLQARLKEL
+500 DKLQGRLKEL
-510 NEELIAN
+510 NEELIIN
-517 NKNNSESISKL
+517 NKNSSESINKL
-528 NNVIG
+528 NSVIG
-533 TEKIKQKEYENKI
+533 NEKIKQKEYENTI
-546 AMLQNE
+546 ARLQNE
-552 KQREKELNE
+552 KKRNEELNSIEVTKMKSDFDSKYKAYLNE
-561 KEISKLKVDNELK
+561 KT
-574 YKNILNEKA
+574 
-583 KIENELHAK
+583 KIENELKAK
-592 EEQILVLK
+592 EEELLVIK
-600 MNSEKIS
+600 MNSEKVQ
-607 SLNEQKVSYLEK
+607 SLNEQKLKYLDK
-619 EMSNWKEKYNTL
+619 EVNNWKERYNKL
-631 QNDYKIKEQNLNE
+631 ENDSKIKEQGLNN
-644 EISLLK
+644 EISNLK
-650 SQNISLKNEQKI
+650 NQNLTLKNEQKI

-685 LQLQNQE
+685 MQMQNQE

-701 SSQQEKEAA
+701 SSQQEKEIS
-710 VSKDKELLANY
+710 VSKDKELLSNY

-732 LSLAASESKNRQYE
+732 LSLAASESKIKQYE

-761 TNSFKC
+761 SNSFKC
-767 KYCMKN
+767 KFCLKN
-773 YNFDTFKTHYPQC
+773 FNFDSFKTHYPQC
-786 QKSLIN
+786 QRNMLTS
-792 ISQKIENI
+792 SQKIDNI
-800 SLDKLKIKILKGR
+800 SIDKLKIKILKGR
-813 VKQDEVGK
+813 VKQDELGK
-821 PYLEYI
+821 PFLEYI

-856 FRGVVNM
+856 FRGIVNM
-863 PPSSDIF
+863 PPSADIF
-870 VNING
+870 VSVNG

-899 IEVINKSKP
+899 IDVVNKSKP

-916 NFFDEEDIEIKAQ
+916 NFVDEEDNEI
-929 IENSRYSQINNTL
+929 IENSRYNINNIT
-942 INSINTSNKDKDNIM
+942 NSSINLVSKEKEKIYNN
-957 INDEEEDHINQV
+957 EEEDNINQI

>member
-1 MKEEKAIPFVIFENG
+1 MTDEKAIPFVIFENG
-16 KFIIPEEAKE
+16 QFIIPKEAHD
-26 LLSNDSHQN
+26 LLSNETHKN

-59 RVQSSGFGVGPTIK
+59 RVQSPGFGVGPTIK

-87 ISNSHC
+87 ISNAHC
-93 PEPFPCFLID
+93 KDPFPCFLID

-155 TIKLRNNSSTYNESE
+155 TIKLRNNSSIENEEE
-170 LAEYFPT
+170 LAQYFPT

-204 YALQNMKG
+204 NALKNMKG
-212 TSEIIEEKNKVRSLI
+212 SSEIIEEKNKVRSLI

-249 QKMQQLPDNQLRKEF
+249 QNMQQLPDEQLRKEF
-264 VEQAKIFRNKVTK
+264 VQQAKIFRNKVTK
-277 KTKPKIFMKK
+277 KTKPKVFMKK
-287 NLTGAM
+287 NLSGAM

-326 KNSNESISKFIDEV
+326 KHSNDAIKNFIDEIEKFKNENCTKKN
-340 QRYKAQ
+340 YAKE
-346 NIKSKTFVKDIRT
+346 IKSYMKK
-359 YTKNLADKYLDAFSK
+359 LSDKYIDTFSK
-374 NGLFDEDSKK
+374 NGLFDEDSKEK
-384 TYVGK
+384 YIKK
-389 LKAKLDEEIKKI
+389 LKGKIDEEIQKI
-401 DKENEKIFEEKFN
+401 DKENEKIFEQKFN
-414 EEIDEKAKNFMISFE
+414 EEIDIKAKRFMKTFDE
-429 QSERYA
+429 SERYT
-435 KNYYQFFNDL
+435 KNYYQFFTDL
-445 ENFKN
+445 ENFRN
-450 ESEGLTPEFPAK
+450 ESEDITPEFPVK
-462 KEILFDK
+462 KEIMFDK
-469 LLIIIRKFIDTY
+469 ILIIIRKFIDTY

-490 KQIAVYKNAI
+490 KQIALYKNAI
-500 DKLQARLKEL
+500 DKLQGRLKEL
-510 NEELIAN
+510 NEELILN
-517 NKNNSESISKL
+517 NKNSSESINKL
-528 NNVIG
+528 NSVIG
-533 TEKIKQKEYENKI
+533 NEKMKQKEYENTI
-546 AMLQNE
+546 ARLENE
-552 KQREKELNE
+552 KKRSEELNSIEITKIKSDFDSKYKAYLNE
-561 KEISKLKVDNELK
+561 KT
-574 YKNILNEKA
+574 
-583 KIENELHAK
+583 KIENELKTK
-592 EEQILVLK
+592 EEELLVIK
-600 MNSEKIS
+600 MNSEKVQL
-607 SLNEQKVSYLEK
+607 LNEQKLSYLEK
-619 EMSNWKEKYNTL
+619 EINNWKERYNKL
-631 QNDYKIKEQNLNE
+631 ENDSKTKEQGLNN

-650 SQNISLKNEQKI
+650 TQNLSLKNEQKI

-685 LQLQNQE
+685 MQMQNQE

-701 SSQQEKEAA
+701 SSQQEKENS
-710 VSKDKELLANY
+710 VSKDKELLSNY

-732 LSLAASESKNRQYE
+732 LSLAASESKIKQYE
-746 EQINKLNL
+746 EQINKLNM

-761 TNSFKC
+761 SNSFKC
-767 KYCMKN
+767 KYCLKN
-773 YNFDTFKTHYPQC
+773 FNFDSFKSHYPIC
-786 QKSLIN
+786 QKTILTS
-792 ISQKIENI
+792 SQKIDTI
-800 SLDKLKIKILKGR
+800 SIDKLKIKILKGR
-813 VKQDEVGK
+813 VKQDELGK
-821 PYLEYI
+821 PFLEYI

-856 FRGVVNM
+856 FRGIINM
-863 PPSSDIF
+863 PPSADIF
-870 VNING
+870 VSVNG

-899 IEVINKSKP
+899 IEVVNKSKP

-916 NFFDEEDIEIKAQ
+916 NFVDEDENEI
-929 IENSRYSQINNTL
+929 IENSRYSNINNS
-942 INSINTSNKDKDNIM
+942 SINLVSKDKEIM
-957 INDEEEDHINQV
+957 YNNEEEDNINQI

>member
-1 MKEEKAIPFVIFENG
+1 MTDEKAIPFVIFENG
-16 KFIIPEEAKE
+16 QFIIPKEAHD
-26 LLSNDSHQN
+26 LLSNETHKN

-59 RVQSSGFGVGPTIK
+59 RVQSPGFGVGPTIK

-87 ISNSHC
+87 ISNAHC
-93 PEPFPCFLID
+93 KDPFPCFLID

-155 TIKLRNNSSTYNESE
+155 TIKLRNNSSIENEEE
-170 LAEYFPT
+170 LAQYFPT

-204 YALQNMKG
+204 NALKNMKG
-212 TSEIIEEKNKVRSLI
+212 SSEIIEEKNKVRSLI

-249 QKMQQLPDNQLRKEF
+249 QNMQQLPDEQLRKEF
-264 VEQAKIFRNKVTK
+264 VQQAKIFRNKVTK
-277 KTKPKIFMKK
+277 KTKPKVFMKK
-287 NLTGAM
+287 NLSGAM

-326 KNSNESISKFIDEV
+326 KHSNDAIKNFIDEIEKFKNENCTKKN
-340 QRYKAQ
+340 YAKE
-346 NIKSKTFVKDIRT
+346 IKSYMKK
-359 YTKNLADKYLDAFSK
+359 LSDKYIDTFSK
-374 NGLFDEDSKK
+374 NGLFDEDSKEK
-384 TYVGK
+384 YIKK
-389 LKAKLDEEIKKI
+389 LKGKIDEEIQKI
-401 DKENEKIFEEKFN
+401 DKENEKIFEQKFN
-414 EEIDEKAKNFMISFE
+414 EEIDIKAKRFMKTFDE
-429 QSERYA
+429 SERYT
-435 KNYYQFFNDL
+435 KNYYQFFTDL
-445 ENFKN
+445 ENFRN
-450 ESEGLTPEFPAK
+450 ESEDITPEFPVK
-462 KEILFDK
+462 KEVMFDK
-469 LLIIIRKFIDTY
+469 ILIIIRKFIDTY

-490 KQIAVYKNAI
+490 KQIALYKNAI
-500 DKLQARLKEL
+500 DKLQGRLKEL
-510 NEELIAN
+510 NEELILN
-517 NKNNSESISKL
+517 NKNSSESISKL
-528 NNVIG
+528 NSVIG
-533 TEKIKQKEYENKI
+533 NEKMKQKEYENTI
-546 AMLQNE
+546 ARLENE
-552 KQREKELNE
+552 KKRSEELNSIEITKIKSDFDSKYKAYLNE
-561 KEISKLKVDNELK
+561 KT
-574 YKNILNEKA
+574 
-583 KIENELHAK
+583 KIENELKTK
-592 EEQILVLK
+592 EEELLVIK
-600 MNSEKIS
+600 MNSEKVQL
-607 SLNEQKVSYLEK
+607 LNEQKLSYLEK
-619 EMSNWKEKYNTL
+619 EINNWKERYNKLEDDSKT
-631 QNDYKIKEQNLNE
+631 KEQGLNN

-650 SQNISLKNEQKI
+650 TQNLSLKNEQKI

-685 LQLQNQE
+685 MQMQNQE

-701 SSQQEKEAA
+701 SSQQEKENS
-710 VSKDKELLANY
+710 VSKDKELLSNY

-732 LSLAASESKNRQYE
+732 LSLAASESKIKQYE
-746 EQINKLNL
+746 EQINKLNM

-761 TNSFKC
+761 SNSFKC
-767 KYCMKN
+767 KYCLKN
-773 YNFDTFKTHYPQC
+773 FNFDSFKSHYPIC
-786 QKSLIN
+786 QKTILTS
-792 ISQKIENI
+792 SQKIDTI
-800 SLDKLKIKILKGR
+800 SIDKLKIKILKGR
-813 VKQDEVGK
+813 VKQDELGK
-821 PYLEYI
+821 PFLEYI

-856 FRGVVNM
+856 FRGIINM
-863 PPSSDIF
+863 PPSADIF
-870 VNING
+870 VSVNG

-899 IEVINKSKP
+899 IEVVNKSKP

-916 NFFDEEDIEIKAQ
+916 NFVDEDENEI
-929 IENSRYSQINNTL
+929 IENSRYSNINNS
-942 INSINTSNKDKDNIM
+942 SINLVSKDKEIM
-957 INDEEEDHINQV
+957 YNNEEEDNINQI

>member
-1 MKEEKAIPFVIFENG
+1 MTDEKAIPFVIFENG
-16 KFIIPEEAKE
+16 QFIIPKEARD
-26 LLSNDSHQN
+26 LLSNETHKN

-59 RVQSSGFGVGPTIK
+59 RVQSPGFGVGPTIK

-87 ISNSHC
+87 ISNAHC
-93 PEPFPCFLID
+93 KDPFPCFLID

-155 TIKLRNNSSTYNESE
+155 TIKLRNNSSIENEEE
-170 LAEYFPT
+170 LAQYFPT

-204 YALQNMKG
+204 NALKNMKG
-212 TSEIIEEKNKVRSLI
+212 SSEIIEEKNKVRSLI

-249 QKMQQLPDNQLRKEF
+249 QNMQQLPDEQLRKEF
-264 VEQAKIFRNKVTK
+264 VQQAKIFRNKVTK
-277 KTKPKIFMKK
+277 KTKPKVFMKK
-287 NLTGAM
+287 NLSGAM

-326 KNSNESISKFIDEV
+326 KHSNDAIKNFIDEIEKFKNENCTKKN
-340 QRYKAQ
+340 YAKE
-346 NIKSKTFVKDIRT
+346 IKSYMKK
-359 YTKNLADKYLDAFSK
+359 LSDKYIDTFSK
-374 NGLFDEDSKK
+374 NGLFDEDSKEK
-384 TYVGK
+384 YIKK
-389 LKAKLDEEIKKI
+389 LKGKIDEEIQKI
-401 DKENEKIFEEKFN
+401 DKENEKIFEQKFN
-414 EEIDEKAKNFMISFE
+414 EEIDIKAKRFMKTFDE
-429 QSERYA
+429 SERYT
-435 KNYYQFFNDL
+435 KNYYQFFTDL
-445 ENFKN
+445 ENFRN
-450 ESEGLTPEFPAK
+450 ESEDITPEFPVK
-462 KEILFDK
+462 KEVMFDK
-469 LLIIIRKFIDTY
+469 ILIIIRKFIDTY

-490 KQIAVYKNAI
+490 KQIALYKNAI
-500 DKLQARLKEL
+500 DKLQGRLKEL
-510 NEELIAN
+510 NEELILN
-517 NKNNSESISKL
+517 NKNSSESINKL
-528 NNVIG
+528 NSVIG
-533 TEKIKQKEYENKI
+533 NEKMKQKEYENTI
-546 AMLQNE
+546 ARLENE
-552 KQREKELNE
+552 KKRSEELNSIEITKIKSDFDSKYKAYLNE
-561 KEISKLKVDNELK
+561 KT
-574 YKNILNEKA
+574 
-583 KIENELHAK
+583 KIENEIKTK
-592 EEQILVLK
+592 EEELLVIK
-600 MNSEKIS
+600 MNSEKVQL
-607 SLNEQKVSYLEK
+607 LNEQKLSYLEK
-619 EMSNWKEKYNTL
+619 EINNWKERYNKL
-631 QNDYKIKEQNLNE
+631 ENDSKTKEQGLNN

-650 SQNISLKNEQKI
+650 TQNLSLKNEQKI

-685 LQLQNQE
+685 MQMQNQE

-701 SSQQEKEAA
+701 SSQQEKENS
-710 VSKDKELLANY
+710 VSKDKELLSNY

-732 LSLAASESKNRQYE
+732 LSLAASESKIKQYE
-746 EQINKLNL
+746 EQINKLNM

-761 TNSFKC
+761 SNSFKC
-767 KYCMKN
+767 KYCLKN
-773 YNFDTFKTHYPQC
+773 FNFDSFKSHYPIC
-786 QKSLIN
+786 QKTILTS
-792 ISQKIENI
+792 SQKIDTI
-800 SLDKLKIKILKGR
+800 SIDKLKIKILKGR
-813 VKQDEVGK
+813 VKQDELGK
-821 PYLEYI
+821 PFLEYI

-856 FRGVVNM
+856 FRGIINM
-863 PPSSDIF
+863 PPSADIF
-870 VNING
+870 VSVNG

-899 IEVINKSKP
+899 IEVVNKSKP

-916 NFFDEEDIEIKAQ
+916 NFVDEDENEI
-929 IENSRYSQINNTL
+929 IENSRYSNINNS
-942 INSINTSNKDKDNIM
+942 SINLVSKDKEIM
-957 INDEEEDHINQV
+957 YNNEEEDNINQI

>member
-1 MKEEKAIPFVIFENG
+1 MTDEKAIPFVIFENG
-16 KFIIPEEAKE
+16 QFIIPKEARD
-26 LLSNDSHQN
+26 LLSNETHKN

-59 RVQSSGFGVGPTIK
+59 RVQSPGFGVGPTIK

-87 ISNSHC
+87 ISNAHC
-93 PEPFPCFLID
+93 KDPFPCFLID

-155 TIKLRNNSSTYNESE
+155 TIKLRNNSSIENEEE
-170 LAEYFPT
+170 LAQYFPT

-204 YALQNMKG
+204 NALKNMKG
-212 TSEIIEEKNKVRSLI
+212 SSEIIEEKNKVRSLI

-249 QKMQQLPDNQLRKEF
+249 QNMQQLPDEQLRKEF
-264 VEQAKIFRNKVTK
+264 VQQAKIFRNKVTK
-277 KTKPKIFMKK
+277 KTKPKVFMKK
-287 NLTGAM
+287 NLSGAM

-326 KNSNESISKFIDEV
+326 KHSNDAIKNFIDEIEKFKNENCTKKN
-340 QRYKAQ
+340 YAKE
-346 NIKSKTFVKDIRT
+346 IKSYMKK
-359 YTKNLADKYLDAFSK
+359 LSDKYIDTFSK
-374 NGLFDEDSKK
+374 NGLFDEDSKEK
-384 TYVGK
+384 YIKK
-389 LKAKLDEEIKKI
+389 LKGKIDEEIQKI
-401 DKENEKIFEEKFN
+401 DKENEKIFEQKFN
-414 EEIDEKAKNFMISFE
+414 EEIDIKAKRFMKTFDE
-429 QSERYA
+429 SERYT
-435 KNYYQFFNDL
+435 KNYYQFFTDL
-445 ENFKN
+445 ENFRN
-450 ESEGLTPEFPAK
+450 ESEDITPEFPVK
-462 KEILFDK
+462 KEVMFDK
-469 LLIIIRKFIDTY
+469 ILIIIRKFIDTY

-490 KQIAVYKNAI
+490 KQIALYKNAI
-500 DKLQARLKEL
+500 DKLQGRLKEL
-510 NEELIAN
+510 NEELILN
-517 NKNNSESISKL
+517 NKNSSESINKL
-528 NNVIG
+528 NSVIG
-533 TEKIKQKEYENKI
+533 NEKMKQKEYENTI
-546 AMLQNE
+546 ARLENE
-552 KQREKELNE
+552 KKRSEELNSIEITKIKSDFDSKYKAYLNE
-561 KEISKLKVDNELK
+561 KT
-574 YKNILNEKA
+574 
-583 KIENELHAK
+583 KIENELKTK
-592 EEQILVLK
+592 EEELLVIK
-600 MNSEKIS
+600 MNSEKVQL
-607 SLNEQKVSYLEK
+607 LNEQKLSYLEK
-619 EMSNWKEKYNTL
+619 EINNWKERYNKL
-631 QNDYKIKEQNLNE
+631 ENDSKTKEQGLNN

-650 SQNISLKNEQKI
+650 TQNLSLKNEQKI

-685 LQLQNQE
+685 MQMQNQE

-701 SSQQEKEAA
+701 SSQQEKENL
-710 VSKDKELLANY
+710 VSKDKELLSNY

-732 LSLAASESKNRQYE
+732 LSLAASESKIKQYE
-746 EQINKLNL
+746 EQINKLNM

-761 TNSFKC
+761 SNSFKC
-767 KYCMKN
+767 KYCLKN
-773 YNFDTFKTHYPQC
+773 FNFDSFKSHYPIC
-786 QKSLIN
+786 QKTILTS
-792 ISQKIENI
+792 SQKIDTI
-800 SLDKLKIKILKGR
+800 SIDKLKIKILKGR
-813 VKQDEVGK
+813 VKQDELGK
-821 PYLEYI
+821 PFLEYI

-856 FRGVVNM
+856 FRGIINM
-863 PPSSDIF
+863 PPSADIF
-870 VNING
+870 VSVNG

-899 IEVINKSKP
+899 IEVVNKSKP

-916 NFFDEEDIEIKAQ
+916 NFVDEDENEI
-929 IENSRYSQINNTL
+929 IENSRYSNINNS
-942 INSINTSNKDKDNIM
+942 SINLVSKDKEIM
-957 INDEEEDHINQV
+957 YNNEEEDNINQI

>member
-1 MKEEKAIPFVIFENG
+1 MTDEKAIPFVIFENG
-16 KFIIPEEAKE
+16 QFIIPKEARD
-26 LLSNDSHQN
+26 LLSNETHKN

-59 RVQSSGFGVGPTIK
+59 RVQSPGFGVGPTIK

-87 ISNSHC
+87 ISNAHC
-93 PEPFPCFLID
+93 KDPFPCFLID

-155 TIKLRNNSSTYNESE
+155 TIKLRNNSSIENEEE
-170 LAEYFPT
+170 LAQYFPT

-204 YALQNMKG
+204 NALKNMKG
-212 TSEIIEEKNKVRSLI
+212 SSEIIEEKNKVRSLI

-249 QKMQQLPDNQLRKEF
+249 QNMQQLPDEQLRKEF
-264 VEQAKIFRNKVTK
+264 VQQAKIFRNKVTK
-277 KTKPKIFMKK
+277 KTKPKVFMKK
-287 NLTGAM
+287 NLSGAM

-326 KNSNESISKFIDEV
+326 KHSNDAIKNFIDEIEKFKNENCTKKN
-340 QRYKAQ
+340 YAKE
-346 NIKSKTFVKDIRT
+346 IKSYMKK
-359 YTKNLADKYLDAFSK
+359 LSDKYIDTFSK
-374 NGLFDEDSKK
+374 NGLFDEDSKEK
-384 TYVGK
+384 YIKK
-389 LKAKLDEEIKKI
+389 LKGKIDEEIQKI
-401 DKENEKIFEEKFN
+401 DKENEKIFEQKFN
-414 EEIDEKAKNFMISFE
+414 EEIDIKAKRFMKTFDE
-429 QSERYA
+429 SERYT
-435 KNYYQFFNDL
+435 KNYYQFFTDL
-445 ENFKN
+445 ENFRN
-450 ESEGLTPEFPAK
+450 ESEDITPEFPVK
-462 KEILFDK
+462 KEIMFDK
-469 LLIIIRKFIDTY
+469 ILIIIRKFIDTY

-490 KQIAVYKNAI
+490 KQIALYKNAI
-500 DKLQARLKEL
+500 DKLQGRLKEL
-510 NEELIAN
+510 NEELILN
-517 NKNNSESISKL
+517 NKNSSESINKL
-528 NNVIG
+528 NSVIG
-533 TEKIKQKEYENKI
+533 NEKMKQKEYENTI
-546 AMLQNE
+546 ARLENE
-552 KQREKELNE
+552 KKRSEELNSIEITKIKSDFDSKYKAYLNE
-561 KEISKLKVDNELK
+561 KT
-574 YKNILNEKA
+574 
-583 KIENELHAK
+583 KIENELKTK
-592 EEQILVLK
+592 EEELLVIK
-600 MNSEKIS
+600 MNSEKVQL
-607 SLNEQKVSYLEK
+607 LNEQKLSYLEK
-619 EMSNWKEKYNTL
+619 EINNWKERYNKL
-631 QNDYKIKEQNLNE
+631 ENDSKTKEQGLNN

-650 SQNISLKNEQKI
+650 TQNLSLKNEQKI

-685 LQLQNQE
+685 MQMQNQE

-701 SSQQEKEAA
+701 SSQQEKENS
-710 VSKDKELLANY
+710 VSKDKELLSNY

-732 LSLAASESKNRQYE
+732 LSLAASESKIKQYE

-761 TNSFKC
+761 SNSFKC
-767 KYCMKN
+767 KYCLKN
-773 YNFDTFKTHYPQC
+773 FNFDSFKSHYPIC
-786 QKSLIN
+786 QKTILTS
-792 ISQKIENI
+792 SQKIDTI
-800 SLDKLKIKILKGR
+800 SIDKLKIKILKGR
-813 VKQDEVGK
+813 VKQDELGK
-821 PYLEYI
+821 PFLEYI

-856 FRGVVNM
+856 FRGIINM
-863 PPSSDIF
+863 PPSADIF
-870 VNING
+870 VSVNG

-899 IEVINKSKP
+899 IEVVNKSKP

-916 NFFDEEDIEIKAQ
+916 NFVDEDENEI
-929 IENSRYSQINNTL
+929 IENSRYSNINNS
-942 INSINTSNKDKDNIM
+942 SINLVSKDKEIM
-957 INDEEEDHINQV
+957 YNNEEEDNINQI

>member
-1 MKEEKAIPFVIFENG
+1 MTDEKAIPFVIFENG
-16 KFIIPEEAKE
+16 QFIIPKEARD
-26 LLSNDSHQN
+26 LLSNETHKN

-59 RVQSSGFGVGPTIK
+59 RVQSPGFGVGPTIK

-87 ISNSHC
+87 ISNAHC
-93 PEPFPCFLID
+93 KDPFPCFLID

-155 TIKLRNNSSTYNESE
+155 TIKLRNNSSIENEEE
-170 LAEYFPT
+170 LAQYFPT

-189 EDHEGNVITEKQYLE
+189 EDPEGNVITEKQYLE
-204 YALQNMKG
+204 NALKNMKG
-212 TSEIIEEKNKVRSLI
+212 SSEIIEEKNKVRSLI

-249 QKMQQLPDNQLRKEF
+249 QNMQQLPDEQLRKEF
-264 VEQAKIFRNKVTK
+264 VQQAKIFRNKVTK
-277 KTKPKIFMKK
+277 KTKPKVFMKK
-287 NLTGAM
+287 NLSGAM

-326 KNSNESISKFIDEV
+326 KHSNDAIKNFIDEIEKFKNENCTKKN
-340 QRYKAQ
+340 YAKE
-346 NIKSKTFVKDIRT
+346 IKSYMKK
-359 YTKNLADKYLDAFSK
+359 LSDKYIDTFSK
-374 NGLFDEDSKK
+374 NGLFDEDSKEK
-384 TYVGK
+384 YIKK
-389 LKAKLDEEIKKI
+389 LKGKIDEEIQKI
-401 DKENEKIFEEKFN
+401 DKENEKIFEQKFN
-414 EEIDEKAKNFMISFE
+414 EEIDIKAKRFMKTFDE
-429 QSERYA
+429 SERYT
-435 KNYYQFFNDL
+435 KNYYQFFTDL
-445 ENFKN
+445 ENFRN
-450 ESEGLTPEFPAK
+450 ESEDITPEFPVK
-462 KEILFDK
+462 KEVMFDK
-469 LLIIIRKFIDTY
+469 ILIIIRKFIDTY

-490 KQIAVYKNAI
+490 KQIALYKNAI
-500 DKLQARLKEL
+500 DKLQGRLKEL
-510 NEELIAN
+510 NEELILN
-517 NKNNSESISKL
+517 NKNSSESINKL
-528 NNVIG
+528 NSVIG
-533 TEKIKQKEYENKI
+533 NEKMKQKEYENTI
-546 AMLQNE
+546 ARLENE
-552 KQREKELNE
+552 KKRSEELNSIEITKIKSDFDSKYKAYLNE
-561 KEISKLKVDNELK
+561 KT
-574 YKNILNEKA
+574 
-583 KIENELHAK
+583 KIENELKTK
-592 EEQILVLK
+592 EEELLVIK
-600 MNSEKIS
+600 MNSEKVQL
-607 SLNEQKVSYLEK
+607 LNEQKLSYLEK
-619 EMSNWKEKYNTL
+619 EINNWKERYNKL
-631 QNDYKIKEQNLNE
+631 ENDSKTKEQGLNN

-650 SQNISLKNEQKI
+650 TQNLSLKNEQKI

-685 LQLQNQE
+685 MQMQNQE

-701 SSQQEKEAA
+701 SSQQEKENS
-710 VSKDKELLANY
+710 VSKDKELLSNY

-732 LSLAASESKNRQYE
+732 LSLAASQSKIKQYE
-746 EQINKLNL
+746 EQINKLNM

-761 TNSFKC
+761 SNSFKC
-767 KYCMKN
+767 KYCLKN
-773 YNFDTFKTHYPQC
+773 FNFDSFKSHYPIC
-786 QKSLIN
+786 QKTILTS
-792 ISQKIENI
+792 SQKIDTI
-800 SLDKLKIKILKGR
+800 SIDKLKIKILKGR
-813 VKQDEVGK
+813 VKQDELGK
-821 PYLEYI
+821 PFLEYI

-856 FRGVVNM
+856 FRGIINM
-863 PPSSDIF
+863 PPSADIF
-870 VNING
+870 VSVNG

-899 IEVINKSKP
+899 IEVVNKSKG

-916 NFFDEEDIEIKAQ
+916 NFVDEDENEI
-929 IENSRYSQINNTL
+929 IENSRYSNINNS
-942 INSINTSNKDKDNIM
+942 SINLVSKDKEIM
-957 INDEEEDHINQV
+957 YNNEEEDNINQI